1 MSGEHKNR
9 WLFSTY
15 FCRNLYN
22 LIQGAQL
29 AGTPVKFNSVYHKVV
44 TFNMDFKAAVFA
56 KKLFPA
62 YNPKLRAAKRTL
74 HTIPPSDWMYTHI
87 YAITYFDT
95 CLLLYYNC
103 KNYATFLFCKGKGII
118 ITRRI
123 ISCLFILFL
132 NSGKIALYNH
142 EGDIHMQIGMYR
154 LSFHN

>member
-1 MSGEHKNR
+1 VAE
-9 WLFSTY
+9 STY

-29 AGTPVKFNSVYHKVV
+29 AGTPVKFNPVYHEV
-44 TFNMDFKAAVFA
+44 TSFNVDFKAAVLA

-74 HTIPPSDWMYTHI
+74 HIIPPSNWMYTHI
-87 YAITYFDT
+87 YAITYSVT
-95 CLLLYYNC
+95 RLLLYYKC